1 MIGLLIVS
9 YRYFEKYKS
18 YTKAK
23 DKVCDNLNKLE
34 KMLRQSLAQIPMS
47 YKEALEHLEESKVRE
62 ALKNLKSLCEMVIQQ
77 LCTPHDIIAE
87 RSEILYPVFM

>member
-1 MIGLLIVS
+1 VV

-18 YTKAK
+18 YTKTK

-34 KMLRQSLAQIPMS
+34 KMLRQSLSQIPMS

-62 ALKNLKSLCEMVIQQ
+62 ALKNLKSTCKTVM
-77 LCTPHDIIAE
+77 
-87 RSEILYPVFM
+87 